1 MWTCNICFKTFDRST
16 SYYNHRRSH
25 NFNYKISSSE
35 QETSSDE
42 ESSEEFSSNQI
53 FSEKDNIYI
62 YNNNDDE
69 GKESDESND
78 DEESYESDKVE
89 ESSKSDENE
98 IISDDLPNIN
108 EMANSTFSENDDQTS
123 SDSDE
128 QNFPNEIYRDF
139 VKLVVHH
146 KLSNNVGDA
155 FLKFLRTHAN
165 FPKKTLPPSTRIGL
179 QFLDN
184 LKKKHTLFNSISIIN
199 INNIQYNFEYRPIL
213 SGIEEI
219 VSNAEIAKELVF
231 DYNEIWINQEDGQE
245 RSYSEMFNCN
255 WWKQAVN
262 HAPYGSKIVP
272 IILYSDATTLD
283 HFGKSSRHPIF
294 VTIGNI
300 PTNLRNKPESKALV
314 GLIPILES
322 SKQMKET
329 KEFRKA
335 IRITFHKCFE
345 ILLAPIR
352 VQHQTGIQLKV
363 GNSYVWCTMIVAMIL
378 GDWPENGKYCLTYG
392 GSKCKNPCHNCLVD
406 RNNLNKINLTTEEM
420 LPRTQQKMQTA
431 INSGLTKEHSIH
443 EQNNAFWNLPATV
456 PEKMHHLDLG
466 LFPYMIEFTR
476 NLLKNQGGNALVEKM
491 DTRLAAIPRH
501 HGLKIFH
508 NGLAD
513 LARFTA
519 LEYRNMMR
527 VMPFVLDGL
536 LDNRGLDSKLIGLY
550 LKWNDMYRKTR
561 KLAFTER
568 ELDDFEK
575 LMKSWAKDFVL
586 IGSYSNNQ
594 CQYPKLHHF
603 LYHMIPA
610 IKDYGSPNGWNA
622 ETFEFLHK
630 AYIKDPYRMS
640 NKRNVNPQILGTVM
654 RKLTLQEVYKTIF
667 LNKPRH
673 FYQSNEVILYKNYN
687 NIPFRLIETTVN
699 ELKVREGPPEIIDGL
714 EHFLE
719 ALSEYLK
726 IIMPDLNDEGNIIDM
741 ETAIISLYESVRLTN
756 GKFVRATLSYNNL
769 PMFNDIS
776 IEIDESQLEEFVTYD
791 NSCFAKVLLLVQVFL
806 NNNHEGLKLALIRWY
821 DLKIQSKHFRL
832 DCPSSAVIFFIEFM

>member
-262 HAPYGSKIVP
+262 HAPYGK
-272 IILYSDATTLD
+272 
-283 HFGKSSRHPIF
+283 
-294 VTIGNI
+294 
-300 PTNLRNKPESKALV
+300 
-314 GLIPILES
+314 S

-378 GDWPENGKYCLTYG
+378 GDWPENGKYCLTY
-392 GSKCKNPCHNCLVD
+392 
-406 RNNLNKINLTTEEM
+406 EEM

-741 ETAIISLYESVRLTN
+741 ETAIISLYEPVRLTN

-832 DCPSSAVIFFIEFM
+832 DCPYMKMTNLYNLIPIESINEIVHVIPQFEKVDSYYINTFVNL